1 MAFDLSSVGA
11 PIDERYPNDLAL
23 QAIGLMEGARP
34 GLVMRNG
41 SPETVLVE
49 GLALAAADVANSA
62 NQSMAE
68 VAELL
73 LSNFFQVPRR
83 PGASAVGEVTVTFDS
98 TVSTTIPAGTG
109 FRLTEYGVE
118 VATTA
123 ETTVSAV
130 LSVVLQV
137 ATVTPTTLV
146 NGVGPGAGVDILD
159 VIPNALSVAVTAAF
173 AQGQDPESDSEYI
186 VRARNFLPTLTRA
199 LGPPDTCSA
208 FVLLDG
214 RASNASAIGAW
225 DGTGS
230 APTSVL
236 GGTDGGH
243 VAVVTYGRGANLS
256 ADVRA
261 ELEAAMTPRLVTGVT
276 VHVVAAAVTT
286 VNVTVSVKAMPGF
299 ASAEVSSAVGDVVRG
314 FLAPESWVIGADVV
328 RNQLQDRIT
337 SLPQVD
343 YVVALSAPA
352 ADVVVPVNGV
362 VAAGAVSVSV
372 T

>member
-41 SPETVLVE
+41 SPEMVLVE
-49 GLALAAADVANSA
+49 GLALAAADVSNAA

-109 FRLTEYGVE
+109 FRLTEFGVE

-123 ETTVSAV
+123 EVTVASV

-137 ATVTPTTLV
+137 ATVVPTTLV

-186 VRARNFLPTLTRA
+186 VRARSRLARVTNSLVV
-199 LGPPDTCSA
+199 PDHFEA
-208 FVLLDG
+208 FVREDG
-214 RASNASAIGAW
+214 RASNALCVGAW
-225 DGTGS
+225 DGV
-230 APTSVL
+230 SV
-236 GGTDGGH
+236 GTIGLDGGD
-243 VAVVTYGRGANLS
+243 VAVVTYGRGGNL
-256 ADVRA
+256 DVSVRS
-261 ELEAAMTPRLVTGVT
+261 ELAAAMQAIAATGVT
-276 VHVVAAAVTT
+276 VHVVAAAVTS
-286 VNVTVSVKAMPGF
+286 VPVTVSVKAMPGF
-299 ASAEVSSAVGDVVRG
+299 ASAEVSSAVEAAARG
-314 FLAPESWVIGADVV
+314 FLAPESWSIGADVV

-343 YVVALSAPA
+343 YVVSLTAPA
-352 ADVVVPVNGV
+352 ADVVIPANGV
-362 VAAGAVSVSV
+362 ASAGTVSVSV
-372 T
+372 S